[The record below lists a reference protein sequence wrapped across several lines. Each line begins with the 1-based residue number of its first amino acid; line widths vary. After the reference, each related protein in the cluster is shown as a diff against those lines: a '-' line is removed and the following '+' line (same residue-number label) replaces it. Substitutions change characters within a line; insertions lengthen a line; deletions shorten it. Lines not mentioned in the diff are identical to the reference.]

1 MADIDVVRKRSTSV
15 WVWVIAAIILAVVLF
30 AVFAMRADATSAR
43 SSASEVIPPTLSLTT
58 TVLA

>member
-1 MADIDVVRKRSTSV
+1 MADIDVVRKRRTSV

-30 AVFAMRADATSAR
+30 ALVAMQGDPATAGSPVSDLMGPAL
-43 SSASEVIPPTLSLTT
+43 TLDT